1 MTIAAGEYTIID
13 FNDIEIAFEEPLN
26 PPLNQVWL
34 DVSTVPNILK
44 RWDGEKWVKASPTTA
59 AEIGAETPEG
69 AQDKVD
75 AIEVGGR
82 NYFSPTMLRNWAMSN
97 KTIAEGE
104 SWKGFYIKVEPN
116 ETYSLSRTSLT
127 NNRFRYYPLE
137 QEPVVGTPLPVEYN
151 HDTDLKIEGIIIP
164 GNINYLFVYLTNQN
178 DEIPNIKFEK
188 GNKATDWT
196 PAPEDAPTSL
206 YELDPDAQESL
217 DSHDAAI
224 SIIETGFV
232 QLEDSIGTKVSQTD
246 FDEFGNLI
254 NQQVSEVEQTQDSIN
269 MEFSQIS
276 ENITNIDGD
285 VTEIKTG
292 IRFDEA
298 GMHIG
303 KSDSPL
309 QMTLSNEQLGFLDNG
324 LLVAY
329 VNGQKLYI
337 TMAEILES
345 LVVGN
350 HKIEKYDENI
360 TLVRW
365 VG

>member
-1 MTIAAGEYTIID
+1 MIIAAGEYTIID

-44 RWDGEKWVKASPTTA
+44 RWDGERWVKAS
-59 AEIGAETPEG
+59 
-69 AQDKVD
+69 
-75 AIEVGGR
+75 
-82 NYFSPTMLRNWAMSN
+82 
-97 KTIAEGE
+97 
-104 SWKGFYIKVEPN
+104 
-116 ETYSLSRTSLT
+116 
-127 NNRFRYYPLE
+127 
-137 QEPVVGTPLPVEYN
+137 
-151 HDTDLKIEGIIIP
+151 
-164 GNINYLFVYLTNQN
+164 
-178 DEIPNIKFEK
+178 
-188 GNKATDWT
+188 
-196 PAPEDAPTSL
+196 PTSL

-217 DSHDAAI
+217 DSHNAAI
-224 SIIETGFV
+224 STIETGFV

-254 NQQVSEVEQTQDSIN
+254 NQQVSAVEQTQDAIN

-276 ENITNIDGD
+276 ENITNIDGE
-285 VTEIKTG
+285 VEQIKTG

-303 KSDSPL
+303 KSGNPL
-309 QMTLSNEQLGFLDNG
+309 QMTLSNEQLGFLDNEQ
-324 LLVAY
+324 LVAY

-350 HKIEKYDENI
+350 HKIEKYDDEI
-360 TLVRW
+360 TLIRW

>member
-1 MTIAAGEYTIID
+1 MPIAIGEYTIID
-13 FNDIEIAFEEPLN
+13 YNDIDISYTEPSDKKLN
-26 PPLNQVWL
+26 KIWLDISQQPPLFY
-34 DVSTVPNILK
+34 
-44 RWDGEKWVKASPTTA
+44 RWNGEEWDPCS
-59 AEIGAETPEG
+59 
-69 AQDKVD
+69 
-75 AIEVGGR
+75 
-82 NYFSPTMLRNWAMSN
+82 FL
-97 KTIAEGE
+97 
-104 SWKGFYIKVEPN
+104 
-116 ETYSLSRTSLT
+116 
-127 NNRFRYYPLE
+127 
-137 QEPVVGTPLPVEYN
+137 
-151 HDTDLKIEGIIIP
+151 
-164 GNINYLFVYLTNQN
+164 
-178 DEIPNIKFEK
+178 
-188 GNKATDWT
+188 
-196 PAPEDAPTSL
+196 SL
-206 YELDPDAQESL
+206 YELDPDAQRIL
-217 DSHDAAI
+217 DSHDESI
-224 SIIETGFV
+224 SIIETDFV

-254 NQQVSEVEQTQDSIN
+254 NQQVSEVEQTQDFIN
-269 MEFSQIS
+269 MEFSRM
-276 ENITNIDGD
+276 NDDITNIDGD

-292 IRFDEA
+292 IRYDEA